1 MIKSIVLIVHLE
13 PAKQLDPVNS
23 YSNLKFILIFQ
34 AGLFDKAYRSINRCA
49 TDL

>member
-1 MIKSIVLIVHLE
+1 MIKSIVLVVHLE

-23 YSNLKFILIFQ
+23 YSNLKFILVFR
-34 AGLFDKAYRSINRCA
+34 AGLFDKAHQSISRCA